1 MYLEFNTIRDIK
13 KVKRGYKILLLH
25 FPEYYPE
32 RPIKDTSLHCY
43 LTSNIHSEEAYKLG
57 KWVDNPDNAESVD
70 GRDIRFRIPGT
81 YKFPFIALD
90 DYSHEY
96 YNITKGA
103 YHFYRNYFAAKYSYI
118 YNMGHPYDYYISII
132 CKCSFS
138 GRLYYKR
145 QPLRYFLNEYRLGK
159 LKYFLKYFKALMLG
173 YFKSNDMAMAA
184 TGMRI
189 DKIVCCK
196 TEQMVT
202 LSEANRKYI
211 KALVKQLNKNNK

>member
-1 MYLEFNTIRDIK
+1 MCLEFNTIRDIK

-25 FPEYYPE
+25 FPGYYPE
-32 RPIKDTSLHCY
+32 RPIKDTSLHCC
-43 LTSNIHSEEAYKLG
+43 LTSVIYSEEAYKLG
-57 KWVDNPDNAESVD
+57 QWVDNPDNAESED

-81 YKFPFIALD
+81 YKFPFIALG
-90 DYSHEY
+90 DYSNEY

-118 YNMGHPYDYYISII
+118 YNIEHSYNYISII

-145 QPLRYFLNEYRLGK
+145 QPLRYFLNKYKFGK
-159 LKYFLKYFKALMLG
+159 LKYFLKYFKTLMLG
-173 YFKSNDMAMAA
+173 YFKSDDVAMAA
-184 TGMRI
+184 TSMRI

-202 LSEANRKYI
+202 LSKANRKYI